1 MKMTSAGTAG
11 EAAVHGPWGRTVFLR
26 ATALP
31 KGDAVRR
38 LVNGLAA
45 GECIAFAVPL
55 NGAPVD
61 RLLTLLTFRLRMHR
75 IVRAMREA
83 GTDQLRRFGVDPDLE
98 MPSCVYELDTD
109 AAQYAERCL
118 RPRGRF
124 RLVRRVLT
132 WVAGCDPALGAVV
145 VIGRKARS

>member
-1 MKMTSAGTAG
+1 MRMTSAGPAG

-26 ATALP
+26 AVAVP
-31 KGDAVRR
+31 QADAVRR
-38 LVNGLAA
+38 LVDGLAA

-61 RLLTLLTFRLRMHR
+61 RLMTLLTFRLRMRR
-75 IVRAMREA
+75 IVRAMRDA
-83 GTDQLRRFGVDPDLE
+83 GAEQMRRFGVDPDLE

-109 AAQYAERCL
+109 AAHYAERCL

-124 RLVRRVLT
+124 PMLRRAL
-132 WVAGCDPALGAVV
+132 ARIFGCDPALGAVV
-145 VIGRKARS
+145 IIGRKARP